1 MVVLYIHQY
10 FRTPEESGGARSYW
24 ISKELVRRGHHVTMI
39 TSTQENHPVSER
51 VDIDGIDVI
60 YVRNPAYSNYLSVAR
75 RIWSFTAFVW
85 NGIRAAMKEEDV
97 DIVYA
102 TSTPL
107 TVGAIALWLKWRR
120 GWKYVFEVRDLWPQ
134 FPIEIGAVKNRLA
147 IWGLGKFEK
156 RIYEKAEHIIALSPG
171 MKDGVVRTGTPEE
184 KVTMVPNMSKT
195 DIFHPH
201 DPNQDI
207 VRAFDIDMTK
217 FNVVYFGSLGRANGL
232 LYIIEAAKHLKD
244 MGDDTVR
251 FLLVGDGAMD
261 SLIRKKFRD
270 YGLENVR
277 LLGYQKTE
285 VVSEVVNCCDA
296 SIITFLNLPVL
307 KNNSPNKLFD
317 SLAAGKPCIVNS
329 AGWIKDIVEQN
340 DCGFYVNPE
349 NQEQLSDKLLEI
361 KNDST
366 RLETWGKNAR
376 KLAVEVYNKDILVAR
391 VADVL
396 EQYGNKG
403 IHHYPGL

>member
-60 YVRNPAYSNYLSVAR
+60 YVKNPVYSNYLSVAQ
-75 RIWSFTAFVW
+75 RIWTFAVFVW
-85 NGIRAAMKEEDV
+85 NGIRTAIKEEDV

-107 TVGAIALWLKWRR
+107 TIGAIALWLKWRR
-120 GWKYVFEVRDLWPQ
+120 RWKYVFEVRDLWPQ
-134 FPIEIGAVKNRLA
+134 FPIEIGAVKNRFA
-147 IWGLGKFEK
+147 IWGLRKFEM
-156 RIYEKAEHIIALSPG
+156 RIYDKAEHIIALSPG
-171 MKDGVVRTGTPEE
+171 MKDGVVRTGTPKE

-195 DIFHPH
+195 AIFYPH
-201 DPNQDI
+201 DPNDDI
-207 VRAFDIDMTK
+207 VRAFDIDMMK
-217 FNVVYFGSLGRANGL
+217 FNVVYFGSMGCANGL
-232 LYIIEAAKHLKD
+232 MFIIKAAKRLKEMCD
-244 MGDDTVR
+244 NTVR
-251 FLLVGDGAMD
+251 FLLMGNGATD
-261 SLIRKKFRD
+261 SLIQEKTMD

-277 LLGYQKTE
+277 FMGYHKPD
-285 VVSEVVNCCDA
+285 VVAEVVNCCDA

-307 KNNSPNKLFD
+307 KTNSPNKFFD

-340 DCGFYVNPE
+340 DCGFYVDPE
-349 NQEQLSDKLLEI
+349 KPEQLAEKLLEI
-361 KNDST
+361 KDDSM
-366 RLETWGKNAR
+366 RLKSWGKNAR
-376 KLAVEVYNKDILVAR
+376 KLATEVYNKDILTAR
-391 VADVL
+391 VADIL
-396 EQYGNKG
+396 EQYGN
-403 IHHYPGL
+403 